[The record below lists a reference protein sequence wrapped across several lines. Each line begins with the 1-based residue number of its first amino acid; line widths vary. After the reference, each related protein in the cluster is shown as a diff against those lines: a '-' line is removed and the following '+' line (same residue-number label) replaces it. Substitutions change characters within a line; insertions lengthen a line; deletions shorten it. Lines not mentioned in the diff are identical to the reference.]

1 MRPKVGDNLP
11 GQTYTLTQAKVDRYS
26 RYALEGR
33 DTENI
38 HTNLAKAKLA
48 GLPGPVAHGRHPVAF
63 FSEAMLRAFGEAWI
77 ASGHLEVTMTRLIMP
92 GETLTLRGGVTRV
105 TAEERGDRVEVA
117 MALVNQAGE
126 SVQSG
131 HASVLVPTERVER
144 R

>member
-1 MRPKVGDNLP
+1 MRLNVGDRVP
-11 GQTYTLTQAKVDRYS
+11 GQTYTLTQGKIDRYS

-38 HTNLAKAKLA
+38 HTNLAKARLA

-77 ASGHLEVTMTRLIMP
+77 ASGHLEVTMTRLIRP
-92 GETLTLRGGVTRV
+92 GETLTLRGEVTRV
-105 TAEERGDRVEVA
+105 MAEDGGDRVEVA

-131 HASVLVPTERVER
+131 HASVLVPTGREDRT
-144 R
+144 

>member
-1 MRPKVGDNLP
+1 MTPKVGDKLP
-11 GQTYTLTQAKVDRYS
+11 GQTYVLTQEKIDRYS

-38 HTNLAKAKLA
+38 HTNLAKARMA

-77 ASGHLEVTMTRLIMP
+77 TSGHLEVTMTRLILP
-92 GETLTLRGGVTRV
+92 GDTLTLRGEITRV
-105 TAEERGDRVEVA
+105 TADDRGDRVEVA

-131 HASVLVPTERVER
+131 QASVLVAAGRGERK
-144 R
+144 

>member
-1 MRPKVGDNLP
+1 MRSKVGDKLS

-77 ASGHLEVTMTRLIMP
+77 ASGHLEVTMTRLIVP
-92 GETLTLRGGVTRV
+92 GETLTLRGEVTRV
-105 TAEERGDRVEVA
+105 TAEDGGDRVEVA

-126 SVQSG
+126 SAQSG
-131 HASVLVPTERVER
+131 LASVLVPTGGEERP
-144 R
+144 